1 MDKAI
6 QKSKKREES
15 SYQTASNKLSRSAIV
30 GTILATIIVSTPLLY
45 SLHES
50 VPVEQKVW
58 DTFLFTYESGFWEDA
73 QYAMWV
79 YTGKIIPLI
88 LLLIWFFTCRHWWYH
103 TLLVPIVMYAFQSV
117 SSWNS
122 EAGNI
127 DEGQIVVLLPILALV
142 VPSIYLIRAKMFNK
156 INDADKTLEELEEEF
171 MIKPKSVMGKIK
183 QYF

>member
-1 MDKAI
+1 MDRLQQRLK
-6 QKSKKREES
+6 KSSES
-15 SYQTASNKLSRSAIV
+15 SLRTDKSKLSRSAIV
-30 GTILATIIVSTPLLY
+30 GTLIATIVATTPLLY

-50 VPVEQKVW
+50 VPTGKVW
-58 DTFLFTYESGFWEDA
+58 NTFLFTYESGFWGDA

-103 TLLVPIVMYAFQSV
+103 ALLVPIVMYAFQSTN
-117 SSWNS
+117 SWNS

-127 DEGQIVVLLPILALV
+127 DEGTFVVLLPILVLV

-156 INDADKTLEELEEEF
+156 INDADKTMEELEEEF
-171 MIKPKSVMGKIK
+171 MIKPKTVWGKVK